1 VRAQAYAAL
10 GIPFVDVDVSRL
22 VEGVR
27 NGQAGEDLTSSPNTA
42 TRPAGADAN
51 AGLVGAF
58 RSQLEENVALAA
70 LGL

>member
-1 VRAQAYAAL
+1 
-10 GIPFVDVDVSRL
+10 VDVSRL